1 MQVTYERIFMECTG
15 DRLHA
20 AVSGALQFSRIGNA
34 TPVMQGIANNA
45 RAGAPRKEVTAERH
59 VHAKI
64 RRPGRPGS
72 KSGRVTEGARCI
84 DVRFTVSRN
93 ALRGAPSGTSTGIGT
108 FATSSRSDLVSIA
121 DRLNYAALFQLR

>member
-45 RAGAPRKEVTAERH
+45 RAALQRTARRSPLNAMCMRKYGVQAGQGPNPGA
-59 VHAKI
+59 
-64 RRPGRPGS
+64 
-72 KSGRVTEGARCI
+72 
-84 DVRFTVSRN
+84 
-93 ALRGAPSGTSTGIGT
+93 
-108 FATSSRSDLVSIA
+108 
-121 DRLNYAALFQLR
+121 

>member
-45 RAGAPRKEVTAERH
+45 RAALQRTARITAERH

-108 FATSSRSDLVSIA
+108 FATSSA
-121 DRLNYAALFQLR
+121 DPSW